1 MDDQITTLDQFA
13 TQYAETLGGDD
24 ADPPEVDPDNADPVD
39 PEAQNGDPDAD
50 PNLDADPDNPTDPDN
65 PDGDQPVEPES
76 LDNTVV
82 TWETASGEKFEAP
95 VSELKAGYMR
105 SQDYTHKTQ
114 ALAKDREAA
123 QQHIEQQLQT
133 VQAFSK
139 DYGELY
145 ATNQQLQQLES
156 AIGQINQYEDP
167 VGYNTAVNNLLLLR
181 QHRDQVAG
189 RIQQFQQFKAG
200 ESQQQLAAAQR
211 KAAQELS
218 DPNTGIKG
226 FGKELVQKLNA
237 TGHDYGF
244 SDEELAGTA
253 MADARMIRVL
263 HDAMQFRA
271 MQAKA
276 PKVLEKVKN
285 APPKPAKQT
294 ASKPASG
301 IEKDIKQ
308 FQSKKDL
315 NSFAR
320 LLAHSYK

>member
-1 MDDQITTLDQFA
+1 MDEEITTLDQLA
-13 TQYAETLGGDD
+13 QAMAADEAPEGDESQD
-24 ADPPEVDPDNADPVD
+24 VENAQPEE
-39 PEAQNGDPDAD
+39 EAQND
-50 PNLDADPDNPTDPDN
+50 
-65 PDGDQPVEPES
+65 DQPEAEQEDGEQEGTEESEQPATES
-76 LDNTVV
+76 LDDTVV

-105 SQDYTHKTQ
+105 AQDYTHKTQ
-114 ALAKDREAA
+114 QLSRERDAA
-123 QQHIEQQLQT
+123 TQQVEQQLQT
-133 VQAFSK
+133 VQALSQDFGALHS
-139 DYGELY
+139 
-145 ATNQQLQQLES
+145 TNQQIQQLES
-156 AIGQINQYEDP
+156 AIGAINQYEDP
-167 VGYNTAVNNLLLLR
+167 VGWNTAVNNLLLLR

-189 RIQQFQQFKAG
+189 RINQFQQFRTG
-200 ESQQQLAAAQR
+200 ETQKQLADAQR
-211 KAAQELS
+211 KAAQELA
-218 DPNTGIKG
+218 DPSTGIKG

-276 PKVLEKVKN
+276 PKVLEKVKA
-285 APPKPAKQT
+285 APQKPAKQT

-308 FQSKKDL
+308 FSAKKDL

>member
-1 MDDQITTLDQFA
+1 MDEQITTLEQFA
-13 TQYAETLGGDD
+13 EAMAGEET
-24 ADPPEVDPDNADPVD
+24 PEGEESQEVENAQPDE
-39 PEAQNGDPDAD
+39 EAQSD
-50 PNLDADPDNPTDPDN
+50 
-65 PDGDQPVEPES
+65 DQPEQADGEESQEEAEEGEQPATES
-76 LDNTVV
+76 LDDTVV

-271 MQAKA
+271 MQAKT
-276 PKVLEKVKN
+276 KTIIDQKVKT

-294 ASKPASG
+294 ASKPATNY
-301 IEKDIKQ
+301 ERDAKQ
-308 FQSKKDL
+308 FKAKPTVD
-315 NSFAR
+315 SFAR
-320 LLAHSYK
+320 MLAHQYKGT

>member
-1 MDDQITTLDQFA
+1 MDEQITTLEQFA
-13 TQYAETLGGDD
+13 EAMAGEET
-24 ADPPEVDPDNADPVD
+24 PEGEESQEVENAQPDE
-39 PEAQNGDPDAD
+39 EAQSD
-50 PNLDADPDNPTDPDN
+50 
-65 PDGDQPVEPES
+65 DQPEQADGEESQEEAEEGEQPEQPES
-76 LDNTVV
+76 LDDTVV
-82 TWETASGEKFEAP
+82 AWETASGEKFEAP

-200 ESQQQLAAAQR
+200 ESQQQLADAQR

-218 DPNTGIKG
+218 DPSTGIKG

-271 MQAKA
+271 MQAKT
-276 PKVLEKVKN
+276 KTIIDQKVKT

-294 ASKPASG
+294 ASKPASD
-301 IEKDIKQ
+301 IEKTVRRFNAKPTLD
-308 FQSKKDL
+308 D
-315 NSFAR
+315 FAA
-320 LLAHSYK
+320 LLAHQSKR